1 MPSDGRTDWYL
12 GGLVVGTA
20 LVFFLLGAT
29 ATLWLGPA
37 APSHDTAIRT
47 AAGPPAASSVRKAA
61 ALAANTGA
69 PGRRSSSRV
78 APVAR
83 ATPAAAPA
91 PAAPPAAIPATADA
105 TAPGA
110 PAAAPPATA
119 APTDSAPAAAATAD
133 GTSAPAGDFGL
144 QFGAFLDPANAT
156 SLLNQLAVRGYR
168 ATSVEVPD
176 GDGQIWHY
184 VRLGGFADE
193 RTAAAA
199 ASAMLYQAGIGAAV
213 IRLSAANAGG

>member
-29 ATLWLGPA
+29 ATLWLGRA
-37 APSHDTAIRT
+37 APSHDIAIRT
-47 AAGPPAASSVRKAA
+47 AAGPTAAGSVGGAAAPAANEG
-61 ALAANTGA
+61 ALD
-69 PGRRSSSRV
+69 RRSSTKG

-83 ATPAAAPA
+83 AAPA
-91 PAAPPAAIPATADA
+91 AAPPAAPAAIPAAADA
-105 TAPGA
+105 AAPGL

-119 APTDSAPAAAATAD
+119 PPAGSAAAAAPAD
-133 GTSAPAGDFGL
+133 GTAAPAGDFGL
-144 QFGAFLDPANAT
+144 QFGAFLDSANAT
-156 SLLNQLAVRGYR
+156 SLLNQLAVRGYK
-168 ATSVEVPD
+168 AASVEVPD
-176 GDGQIWHY
+176 GEGQIWHY
-184 VRLGGFADE
+184 IRLGSFADE

-199 ASAMLYQAGIGAAV
+199 ASAMLDKTGIGAAV